1 MIDLCGKYNSVYML
15 TGEKIKFSAWL
26 FWRYRYGRLRMEI
39 SQAKNDLLPFPRLTR
54 FFCGLSCFF
63 VIKK

>member
-1 MIDLCGKYNSVYML
+1 ML